1 MLTKRVFIII
11 FEACFCYTIFKKLN
25 TYLLSALDI
34 VQDEQYLEDSDFDE
48 IRLLKRNGRA
58 AIEIKEPISTNT
70 SDTKNLS
77 KGISD
82 QEVLKGKRLLVRKF
96 AITSS
101 QPIITS

>member
-1 MLTKRVFIII
+1 MYFL
-11 FEACFCYTIFKKLN
+11 A
-25 TYLLSALDI
+25 ALDI

-58 AIEIKEPISTNT
+58 AIEMKESISTNT
-70 SDTKNLS
+70 LETKNLS
-77 KGISD
+77 KDISD
-82 QEVLKGKRLLVRKF
+82 QEVLKGKRFSVMKF